1 MPLVFSGWSGCAAK
15 RDYTAATVPGWDIVQ
30 GMGLDPPADLS
41 SGQRQN
47 FEQGWQDL
55 QRGNLEAAASE
66 LESLGRRYGRSPEIM
81 TARGYLELR
90 LGSVP
95 AAERY
100 FQAALRER
108 PIYGEAQ
115 GGYVLAALAARNDEL
130 AYDRLARLER
140 DYPQHPFVDRYQTTL
155 QVNVAESRLATA
167 RELNREGRYGESAA
181 AYLKALEAAPEVAAL
196 YLEAAEAELAAGL
209 TDRAVRHANQA
220 TELESGN
227 ADAYR
232 ILGEAHYAGGELVG
246 AYEAYRM
253 AAQLRRTDV
262 EIRQRFES
270 IEREY
275 EAEHLP
281 LEYLEIR
288 DAERVTRGELAA
300 LFYLELRGAFDGV
313 AEGASVIATDI
324 GTNWA
329 ATFIR
334 RVLGVGILE
343 VYPNHM
349 FQPQGFVRRRDLS
362 EALARAL
369 ERLAPEAYREAMDSS
384 RFEQN
389 FPDLA
394 SSFPRY
400 ESAALA
406 VSLGLLTVSENGAF
420 EPQGFVSGAEAVS
433 AVEALAAHLTP

>member
-1 MPLVFSGWSGCAAK
+1 MPLVFSGWIGCAPK
-15 RDYTAATVPGWDIVQ
+15 RDYTARDRAGVGT
-30 GMGLDPPADLS
+30 S
-41 SGQRQN
+41 SRAWGSSHQRISLRAN
-47 FEQGWQDL
+47 GKTSNRGGGDL

-66 LESLGRRYGRSPEIM
+66 LQSLGRRYGRSPENHD
-81 TARGYLELR
+81 RPR
-90 LGSVP
+90 LFGAP
-95 AAERY
+95 TRERAGRRALLPVGPPG
-100 FQAALRER
+100 AALVTG
-108 PIYGEAQ
+108 PAQ

-181 AYLKALEAAPEVAAL
+181 AYLKALEAAPEVGAL
-196 YLEAAEAELAAGL
+196 YLEAAEAELAADL

-281 LEYLEIR
+281 PEYLEIR

-300 LFYLELRGAFDGV
+300 LFYLELRDAFDGV
-313 AEGASVIATDI
+313 AEAASVIATDI
-324 GTNWA
+324 GTK
-329 ATFIR
+329 
-334 RVLGVGILE
+334 LGVHL
-343 VYPNHM
+343 YLP
-349 FQPQGFVRRRDLS
+349 RARCRDSRSVPEPHVSTSGL
-362 EALARAL
+362 RAPS
-369 ERLAPEAYREAMDSS
+369 RSIRSS
-384 RFEQN
+384 GSR
-389 FPDLA
+389 
-394 SSFPRY
+394 PR
-400 ESAALA
+400 AFGPG
-406 VSLGLLTVSENGAF
+406 GLW
-420 EPQGFVSGAEAVS
+420 
-433 AVEALAAHLTP
+433 